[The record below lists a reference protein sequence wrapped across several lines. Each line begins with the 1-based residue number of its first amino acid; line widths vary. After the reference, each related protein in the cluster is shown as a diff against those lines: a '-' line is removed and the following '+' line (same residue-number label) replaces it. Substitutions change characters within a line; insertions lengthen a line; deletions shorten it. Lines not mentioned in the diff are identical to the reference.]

1 MGAAYEGD
9 VHAVG
14 YGYEHLCHHAGGN
27 VYLIGAERLYVAAAL
42 NALCGESGF
51 LIVAEMIRHGG
62 AGGAA
67 IGHEVMDGTAIG
79 RLLLHG
85 LQLFCG
91 GGQVNVGHVDSA
103 AFDVYG
109 NKQGFPVAGGGGFGG
124 VEMLARFVYFNVL
137 NGSDLYLAVVVG
149 VGYNGGG
156 GGFALGGAGG
166 LVGGAGAQRQRKD
179 QRKTHCYK
187 LL

>member
-1 MGAAYEGD
+1 
-9 VHAVG
+9 
-14 YGYEHLCHHAGGN
+14 
-27 VYLIGAERLYVAAAL
+27 
-42 NALCGESGF
+42 
-51 LIVAEMIRHGG
+51 
-62 AGGAA
+62 
-67 IGHEVMDGTAIG
+67 
-79 RLLLHG
+79 
-85 LQLFCG
+85 
-91 GGQVNVGHVDSA
+91 
-103 AFDVYG
+103 
-109 NKQGFPVAGGGGFGG
+109 
-124 VEMLARFVYFNVL
+124 MLARFVYFNVL

>member
-1 MGAAYEGD
+1 
-9 VHAVG
+9 
-14 YGYEHLCHHAGGN
+14 
-27 VYLIGAERLYVAAAL
+27 
-42 NALCGESGF
+42 
-51 LIVAEMIRHGG
+51 
-62 AGGAA
+62 
-67 IGHEVMDGTAIG
+67 MDGTAIG

-85 LQLFCG
+85 FQILSG
-91 GGQVNVGHVDSA
+91 GGKVNVGHVDSA
-103 AFDVYG
+103 ALDLDG
-109 NKQGFPVAGGGGFGG
+109 NEKRFPVAGGGGLCG
-124 VEMLARFVYFNVL
+124 VEMLACFVYFNVL

>member
-1 MGAAYEGD
+1 MLTSCDDFLEKNPRDTFTNTPAFWSNDNLVESYANRFYAY
-9 VHAVG
+9 
-14 YGYEHLCHHAGGN
+14 Y
-27 VYLIGAERLYVAAAL
+27 
-42 NALCGESGF
+42 
-51 LIVAEMIRHGG
+51 GG
-62 AGGAA
+62 A
-67 IGHEVMDGTAIG
+67 TN
-79 RLLLHG
+79 
-85 LQLFCG
+85 F
-91 GGQVNVGHVDSA
+91 
-103 AFDVYG
+103 
-109 NKQGFPVAGGGGFGG
+109 
-124 VEMLARFVYFNVL
+124 YFNVL